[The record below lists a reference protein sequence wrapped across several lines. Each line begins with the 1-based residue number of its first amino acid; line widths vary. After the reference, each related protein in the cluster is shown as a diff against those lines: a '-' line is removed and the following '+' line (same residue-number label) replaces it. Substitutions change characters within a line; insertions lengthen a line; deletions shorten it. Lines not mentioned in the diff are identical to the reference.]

1 MVMLL
6 VFLLFVVF
14 LLLGMPVAFA
24 IGISGFVFFIQQPTL
39 PFTMPVQLIL
49 SQTQNFTLLAIPMFI
64 FAGNLMNNTGITKR
78 LVKLSSVLVGHKPG
92 GLAHTSVVLSTL
104 MGGVSGS
111 AIADASMESRILGPD
126 MTKQGYARGY
136 SAGIN
141 GFSALITISIPPS
154 IGLVLYGSIGEVS
167 IGRLFAGGIAPGL
180 LMMLFLMITVS
191 ITAKKR
197 GYFPQNKEK
206 VPVKEVIAT
215 FLSSIWA
222 IFFPIILLVSLR
234 FGLLLPSEAGALAS
248 VYAFA
253 VGLLVYRE
261 LTWEKFKNAIYDTI
275 LDVGMIMFLI
285 ALSGLISYGIT
296 WEMIPQLLSQYLLG
310 LSENPLIITLVVLL
324 FLLLLGTFMDSTV
337 IILLLTSI
345 LVPVMKELGVDLVY
359 FGVIMVITCAIGL
372 LTPPVGVAM
381 YSVCS
386 IMDCSIGEFMKESW
400 PFFLAVVLVIFICML
415 FPSIVTFIPDL
426 IFG

>member
-1 MVMLL
+1 MLL
-6 VFLLFVVF
+6 VFILFVVF

-49 SQTQNFTLLAIPMFI
+49 SQTQNFTLLAIPTFI

-78 LVKLSSVLVGHKPG
+78 LVHFASVFVGHKVG
-92 GLAHTSVVLSTL
+92 SLAHTSVVMSTM
-104 MGGVSGS
+104 MGGVTGS
-111 AIADASMESRILGPD
+111 AIADAAMESRILGPD
-126 MTKQGYARGY
+126 MLKQGYSRGY
-136 SAGIN
+136 SAGVH

-154 IGLVLYGSIGEVS
+154 IGMVLYGSIGEVS
-167 IGRLFAGGIAPGL
+167 IGRLFAGGIVPGL

-191 ITAKKR
+191 VTAKKR
-197 GYFPQNKEK
+197 GYLPVNKEK
-206 VPVKEVIAT
+206 APTKEMFAT
-215 FLSSIWA
+215 FFRSIWA

-234 FGLLLPSEAGALAS
+234 LGILLPSEAGALAAI
-248 VYAFA
+248 YACM
-253 VGLLVYRE
+253 VGVVIYRE
-261 LTWEKFKNAIYDTI
+261 LTWERFKEAVYNTI
-275 LDVGMIMFLI
+275 LDVGMIMYLI

-296 WEMIPQLLSQYLLG
+296 WEMIPQLLSQFLLG
-310 LSENPLIITLVVLL
+310 LSENPLIITSIVLL
-324 FLLLLGTFMDSTV
+324 FLLLLGTVMDSTV

-345 LVPVMKELGVDLVY
+345 LVPIMKAARVDLVF
-359 FGVIMVITCAIGL
+359 FGVIMVITCAVGL

-386 IMDCSIGEFMKESW
+386 IMGCSIGEFVKESW
-400 PFFLAVVLVIFICML
+400 LFLLAVLLVIVLCVLFPSLVIFV
-415 FPSIVTFIPDL
+415 PNL

>member
-1 MVMLL
+1 MLL
-6 VFLLFVVF
+6 VFLLFAVF

-39 PFTMPVQLIL
+39 PFTMPVQIVL
-49 SQTQNFTLLAIPMFI
+49 SQTQNFTLLAIPTFI

-78 LVKLSSVLVGHKPG
+78 LVRFSSVLVGHKPG
-92 GLAHTSVVLSTL
+92 ALAQTSVVMSTL

-141 GFSALITISIPPS
+141 GYSALITISIPPS
-154 IGLVLYGSIGEVS
+154 IGMVLYGSIGEVS
-167 IGRLFAGGIAPGL
+167 IGRLFAGGIVPGL

-197 GYFPQNKEK
+197 GYLPENKEK
-206 VPVKEVIAT
+206 ASLKEITVT

-222 IFFPIILLVSLR
+222 ILFPIILLVSLR
-234 FGLLLPSEAGALAS
+234 TGLLLPSEAGALAS

-253 VGLLVYRE
+253 VGLVVYRE

-285 ALSGLISYGIT
+285 AMSGLISYGIT
-296 WEMIPQLLSQYLLG
+296 WEMLPQFLSQYLLG
-310 LSENPLIITLVVLL
+310 LSENPLIITLIILL
-324 FLLLLGTFMDSTV
+324 FLLLLGTVMDSTV

-345 LVPVMKELGVDLVY
+345 LVPIMKELGVDLVY

-400 PFFLAVVLVIFICML
+400 PFFLTVVFVVFLCML
-415 FPSIVTFIPDL
+415 FPDLVTFIPNL

>member
-1 MVMLL
+1 MLL
-6 VFLLFVVF
+6 VFLLFAIF
-14 LLLGMPVAFA
+14 LILGMPVAFA

-39 PFTMPVQLIL
+39 PFTMPVQLII
-49 SQTQNFTLLAIPMFI
+49 SQTQNFPLLAIPLFI
-64 FAGNLMNNTGITKR
+64 FAGNLMNNTGITSR
-78 LVKLSSVLVGHKPG
+78 LVNLSSALVGHRYG
-92 GLAHTSVVLSTL
+92 GLAQTSVVLSTL

-126 MTKQGYARGY
+126 MIKQGYSRGY
-136 SAGIN
+136 TAGIN
-141 GFSALITISIPPS
+141 GFSALIVIAIPPS

-180 LMMLFLMITVS
+180 LMMLLLMVTVS

-197 GYFPQNKEK
+197 GYLPEKKKKTPLKEMLR
-206 VPVKEVIAT
+206 I
-215 FLSSIWA
+215 FFSGIWA
-222 IFFPIILLVSLR
+222 ILFPIILLVSLR
-234 FGLLLPSEAGALAS
+234 FGLFVPSEVGAFAS
-248 VYAFA
+248 VYALV

-261 LTWEKFKNAIYDTI
+261 LTWKKFKDAVNNTI
-275 LDVGMIMFLI
+275 MDIGMIMFLI

-296 WEMIPQLLSQYLLG
+296 WEMIPQLLSQFLLG
-310 LSENPLIITLVVLL
+310 LSDNPLIITSIILL
-324 FLLLLGTFMDSTV
+324 FLLLLGMVMDSTV

-345 LVPVMKELGVDLVY
+345 LVPVMTKIGVDLVY
-359 FGVIMVITCAIGL
+359 FGVVFVITCAIGL

-386 IMDCSIGEFMKESW
+386 IMECSVGEFTKESW
-400 PFFLAVVLVIFICML
+400 PFLVALILVVFSLIL
-415 FPSIVTFIPDL
+415 FPGIVTFIPNL

>member
-1 MVMLL
+1 MLL

-39 PFTMPVQLIL
+39 PFTMPVQIII
-49 SQTQNFTLLAIPMFI
+49 SQTQNFPLLAIPMFI

-78 LVKLSSVLVGHKPG
+78 LVKLSSALVGHKPG

-126 MTKQGYARGY
+126 MTKLGYARGY

-180 LMMLFLMITVS
+180 LMMLFLMVTVS

-197 GYFPQNKEK
+197 GYLPQNIEK

-215 FLSSIWA
+215 TLNSIWA

-234 FGLLLPSEAGALAS
+234 SGLLLPSEAGALAS

-253 VGLLVYRE
+253 VGLIIYRE
-261 LTWEKFKNAIYDTI
+261 LTWKKFKTAVFDTI

-310 LSENPLIITLVVLL
+310 LSENPLIITLVILL
-324 FLLLLGTFMDSTV
+324 FLLIIGTFMDSTV

-345 LVPVMKELGVDLVY
+345 LVPVMKKLGVDLVY

-372 LTPPVGVAM
+372 LTPPVGLAM
-381 YSVCS
+381 YSICS
-386 IMDCSIGEFMKESW
+386 IMDCSIGEYMKESW
-400 PFFLAVVLVIFICML
+400 PFLIAVVLVIFLCML
-415 FPSIVTFIPDL
+415 FPSIVTFIPNL

>member
-1 MVMLL
+1 MLL
-6 VFLLFVVF
+6 VFILFFVF

-49 SQTQNFTLLAIPMFI
+49 SQTQNFPLLAIPMFI

-78 LVKLSSVLVGHKPG
+78 LVKLSSALVGHKPG

-126 MTKQGYARGY
+126 MTKLGYARGY

-180 LMMLFLMITVS
+180 LMMLFLMVTVS

-197 GYFPQNKEK
+197 GYLPQNKEK

-215 FLSSIWA
+215 SLSSIWA

-234 FGLLLPSEAGALAS
+234 SGLLLPSEAGALAS

-253 VGLLVYRE
+253 VGLIVYRE
-261 LTWEKFKNAIYDTI
+261 LTWEKFKTAVFDTI

-310 LSENPLIITLVVLL
+310 LSENPLIITLVILL
-324 FLLLLGTFMDSTV
+324 FLLILGTVMDSTV

-345 LVPVMKELGVDLVY
+345 LVPVMEKLGVDLVY

-386 IMDCSIGEFMKESW
+386 IMDCSIGEFVKESW
-400 PFFLAVVLVIFICML
+400 PFFLAVVLVIFLCML
-415 FPSIVTFIPDL
+415 FPNIVTFIPDL

>member
-1 MVMLL
+1 
-6 VFLLFVVF
+6 
-14 LLLGMPVAFA
+14 
-24 IGISGFVFFIQQPTL
+24 
-39 PFTMPVQLIL
+39 
-49 SQTQNFTLLAIPMFI
+49 
-64 FAGNLMNNTGITKR
+64 
-78 LVKLSSVLVGHKPG
+78 
-92 GLAHTSVVLSTL
+92 
-104 MGGVSGS
+104 
-111 AIADASMESRILGPD
+111 
-126 MTKQGYARGY
+126 
-136 SAGIN
+136 
-141 GFSALITISIPPS
+141 
-154 IGLVLYGSIGEVS
+154 
-167 IGRLFAGGIAPGL
+167 
-180 LMMLFLMITVS
+180 MMLFLMITVS

-386 IMDCSIGEFMKESW
+386 IMDCSVGEYMKESW